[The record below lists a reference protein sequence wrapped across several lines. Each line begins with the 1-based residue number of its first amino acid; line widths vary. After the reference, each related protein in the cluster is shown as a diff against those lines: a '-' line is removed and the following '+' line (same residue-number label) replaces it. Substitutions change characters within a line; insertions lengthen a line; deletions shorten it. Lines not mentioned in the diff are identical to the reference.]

1 MSLLKR
7 TAECAEACGTCS
19 FQFLVILSDISDISM
34 LYPYRAF
41 TDPAGHRR
49 PTGSVRLTIRNL
61 AIFCLKLRNAP
72 LQSRPVA
79 GIMRTEKLSFQLL
92 SLTLFSLENN
102 HAI

>member
-49 PTGSVRLTIRNL
+49 PTGSVRLTIRNFSIFFEIAKRSI
-61 AIFCLKLRNAP
+61 AITSRCWYNAN
-72 LQSRPVA
+72 RKAV
-79 GIMRTEKLSFQLL
+79 LSTAFPNAVFLG
-92 SLTLFSLENN
+92 E
-102 HAI
+102 

>member
-19 FQFLVILSDISDISM
+19 FQFLVILSDISDIFM

-61 AIFCLKLRNAP
+61 SIFLFEIAKRSIAITSRCWYNAN
-72 LQSRPVA
+72 RKAV
-79 GIMRTEKLSFQLL
+79 LSTAFPNAV
-92 SLTLFSLENN
+92 FFGE
-102 HAI
+102 

>member
-19 FQFLVILSDISDISM
+19 FQFLVILSDISDIFM

-49 PTGSVRLTIRNL
+49 PTGSVRSAMRNFI
-61 AIFCLKLRNAP
+61 IFCLKLRNAP
-72 LQSRPVA
+72 LQSHSAA
-79 GIMRTEKLSFQLL
+79 GIMRAEAAPAGTAFP
-92 SLTLFSLENN
+92 N
-102 HAI
+102 AIFFGG

>member
-19 FQFLVILSDISDISM
+19 FQFLVILSDISDIFM

-49 PTGSVRLTIRNL
+49 PTGSVR
-61 AIFCLKLRNAP
+61 
-72 LQSRPVA
+72 
-79 GIMRTEKLSFQLL
+79 
-92 SLTLFSLENN
+92 
-102 HAI
+102 

>member
-19 FQFLVILSDISDISM
+19 FQFLVILSDISDIFM

-49 PTGSVRLTIRNL
+49 PTGSVRSTIRNL
-61 AIFCLKLRNAP
+61 SIFCLKL
-72 LQSRPVA
+72 
-79 GIMRTEKLSFQLL
+79 
-92 SLTLFSLENN
+92 
-102 HAI
+102 

>member
-7 TAECAEACGTCS
+7 AAECAEACGTCS

-49 PTGSVRLTIRNL
+49 PAGSCAFGNAEFYHFLFEITKRSI
-61 AIFCLKLRNAP
+61 AITSRCWYNAN
-72 LQSRPVA
+72 RKAV
-79 GIMRTEKLSFQLL
+79 LSTAFPNAV
-92 SLTLFSLENN
+92 FFGE
-102 HAI
+102 

>member
-19 FQFLVILSDISDISM
+19 FQFLVILSDISDIFM

-49 PTGSVRLTIRNL
+49 PTGVCAFDNTESLHFLFEIAKHSI
-61 AIFCLKLRNAP
+61 AIASGCWYNA
-72 LQSRPVA
+72 SRKEV
-79 GIMRTEKLSFQLL
+79 LSAAFPNVV
-92 SLTLFSLENN
+92 FFGG
-102 HAI
+102 